1 MATLA
6 GDTDET
12 KVEGKVRGVIR
23 ILLLLLL
30 LLHMTET
37 EPVLTV
43 LTTEH
48 HQTGLADTQPL
59 ASLLS

>member
-12 KVEGKVRGVIR
+12 KVEGKVRGVIM
-23 ILLLLLL
+23 ILFL

-59 ASLLS
+59 SSLLS

>member
-30 LLHMTET
+30 LLLHMTET

-48 HQTGLADTQPL
+48 HPPQLQT
-59 ASLLS
+59 